1 MKKLF
6 TFAAITALA
15 ATAQAQIQTGPGT
28 ISEVVPQTAA
38 VWQTVFAPY
47 NISSDATETQPDTSA
62 WGTSSAALN
71 AQLSTVKTNG
81 GAMRIVLLG
90 ETAGWSNNF
99 GVNIGGVSST
109 LLAGIQSPVNMQFGD
124 WIYWTFEANTTASF
138 DLWFQ
143 STGEAPMGGATYS
156 IFNATTNVRISDA
169 FGVQNYTDAQNS
181 TNLTTFLVG
190 VEDWNLRAG
199 SDADYNDLLFAVQF
213 TSGGSPF
220 TPVPEPS
227 TYGLIGAAAL
237 LGLVM
242 VRRFKAKK

>member
-1 MKKLF
+1 MKKLL
-6 TFAAITALA
+6 TLAAAAALA
-15 ATAQAQIQTGPGT
+15 ATAHAQIQTGPGS
-28 ISEVVPQTAA
+28 ISEVTPQTAA

-47 NISSDATETQPDTSA
+47 NISSNATEMQPDTST
-62 WGTSSAALN
+62 WGTSSTALN
-71 AQLSTVKTNG
+71 AQLSSIKTTG

-90 ETAGWSNNF
+90 ETAGWSNDL
-99 GVNIGGVSST
+99 GVNIGGASST
-109 LLAGIQSPVNMQFGD
+109 LLAGIQSPVNMHFGD
-124 WIYWTFEANTTASF
+124 WIYWTFAANTTTSF
-138 DLWFQ
+138 DLWFH
-143 STGEAPMGGATYS
+143 SNGDAPLGGATYS
-156 IFNATTNVRISDA
+156 IFNATTNVRISNPFNVMNYAD
-169 FGVQNYTDAQNS
+169 GQNG
-181 TNLTTFLVG
+181 TNLQTFLVG

-213 TSGGSPF
+213 TAGGSPF